1 MKWLRAVGMSFA
13 LYSRVPMPPLDWES
27 ESRRLTLYVFPLIGL
42 AVSAASAVWLA
53 LCWALELGTVLRAVG
68 MTLLPILVT
77 GGIHMDGFCDVC
89 DALASHQSR
98 ERKLE
103 IMADPHVGAFAVQG
117 CGLLLL
123 LTFGLWCQAERTDGG
138 LWAALLLVPVLSRGL
153 SAFAALTLPNA
164 RGGGLLA
171 AVTGE
176 RRRGRWLPLC
186 GALLC
191 AAGLAVLK
199 PGYLWIGGAALLA
212 LWYYVKTAKREF
224 GGTTGDLA
232 GWFLQLCELACLAG
246 LVLAQSLE
254 GVL

>member
-1 MKWLRAVGMSFA
+1 M
-13 LYSRVPMPPLDWES
+13 
-27 ESRRLTLYVFPLIGL
+27 
-42 AVSAASAVWLA
+42 
-53 LCWALELGTVLRAVG
+53 
-68 MTLLPILVT
+68 
-77 GGIHMDGFCDVC
+77 
-89 DALASHQSR
+89 
-98 ERKLE
+98 
-103 IMADPHVGAFAVQG
+103 
-117 CGLLLL
+117 
-123 LTFGLWCQAERTDGG
+123 
-138 LWAALLLVPVLSRGL
+138 LSRGL

-191 AAGLAVLK
+191 AAGLAVLE

>member
-1 MKWLRAVGMSFA
+1 M
-13 LYSRVPMPPLDWES
+13 
-27 ESRRLTLYVFPLIGL
+27 
-42 AVSAASAVWLA
+42 
-53 LCWALELGTVLRAVG
+53 TVLRAVG
-68 MTLLPILVT
+68 MAFALYSRIPVPPLDWESGARRYTLYAFPLVGLAVGGGLLLWTWLAGALGQLLWAAGMTAIPLLIT
-77 GGIHMDGFCDVC
+77 GGIHLDGFCDVC

>member
-1 MKWLRAVGMSFA
+1 MGR
-13 LYSRVPMPPLDWES
+13 
-27 ESRRLTLYVFPLIGL
+27 
-42 AVSAASAVWLA
+42 
-53 LCWALELGTVLRAVG
+53 
-68 MTLLPILVT
+68 
-77 GGIHMDGFCDVC
+77 
-89 DALASHQSR
+89 
-98 ERKLE
+98 
-103 IMADPHVGAFAVQG
+103 
-117 CGLLLL
+117 
-123 LTFGLWCQAERTDGG
+123 
-138 LWAALLLVPVLSRGL
+138 LLLVPVLSRGL

-176 RRRGRWLPLC
+176 RRPGPL
-186 GALLC
+186 APTVWRP
-191 AAGLAVLK
+191 AVRRGLAVLK

>member
-1 MKWLRAVGMSFA
+1 MTAI
-13 LYSRVPMPPLDWES
+13 PL
-27 ESRRLTLYVFPLIGL
+27 LI
-42 AVSAASAVWLA
+42 
-53 LCWALELGTVLRAVG
+53 
-68 MTLLPILVT
+68 T
-77 GGIHMDGFCDVC
+77 GGIHLDGFCDVC

-123 LTFGLWCQAERTDGG
+123 LTFGLWCQAERTDGT
-138 LWAALLLVPVLSRGL
+138 LWAALLLVPALSRGL

-171 AVTGE
+171 AVTGAG
-176 RRRGRWLPLC
+176 RRGRWLPLC
-186 GALLC
+186 AALLC
-191 AAGLAVLK
+191 AAGLAALE

>member
-1 MKWLRAVGMSFA
+1 MKSLIIAFA
-13 LYSRVPMPPLDWES
+13 MYSKFPMPRVDWEKKALS
-27 ESRRLTLYVFPLIGL
+27 WALCWFPLVGL
-42 AVSAASAVWLA
+42 AVGAVLWLWLA
-53 LCWALELGTVLRAVG
+53 LAGWLGFGVVFTAALAL
-68 MTLLPILVT
+68 LLPIALS
-77 GGIHMDGFCDVC
+77 GGIHLDGFCDTC
-89 DALASHQSR
+89 DALSSHQSR

-212 LWYYVKTAKREF
+212 LWYYEKTAKREF

-232 GWFLQLCELACLAG
+232 GWFLQLCELACLVG

-254 GVL
+254 GVQ